1 MSLPRQETT
10 AKMKSIFGLIAFGL
24 CVLVVIGILK
34 RIKTKEPATSS
45 DLPFYG
51 KKPLTEPE
59 QTLYFR
65 IREAVPECIVLAQ
78 VALPALV
85 GIKSGNNYRAA
96 FNQIAAKYVD
106 FVVCLPD
113 FTIIAAIELDDK
125 SHTRPDRVRA
135 DTTKNTALR
144 LAGHPILRFKVHS
157 MPTVEELR
165 TAIRG

>member
-1 MSLPRQETT
+1 
-10 AKMKSIFGLIAFGL
+10 MKSLFGLIAFVL

-34 RIKTKEPATSS
+34 RIQAKKPTDSNDFA
-45 DLPFYG
+45 FFG

-59 QTLYFR
+59 QILYFR

-85 GIKSGNNYRAA
+85 GIRSGNDYRAA
-96 FNQIAAKYVD
+96 FNRIAAKYVD

-113 FTIIAAIELDDK
+113 FTVVAAIELDDK
-125 SHTRPDRVRA
+125 SHTSPDRVRA
-135 DTTKNTALR
+135 DTNKETAMR
-144 LAGHPILRFKVHS
+144 LAGHPLLRFKVRK

-165 TAIRG
+165 AAIRG

>member
-1 MSLPRQETT
+1 
-10 AKMKSIFGLIAFGL
+10 MKSLFGLIAFGL

-34 RIKTKEPATSS
+34 RIQAKGPTASS
-45 DLPFYG
+45 DPPFYG

-85 GIKSGNNYRAA
+85 GINSGNNYRDA
-96 FNQIAAKYVD
+96 FNRIAAKYVD

-113 FTIIAAIELDDK
+113 FTVVAAIELDDK
-125 SHTRPDRVRA
+125 SHARPDRVRA
-135 DTTKNTALR
+135 DTAKNTALR

-165 TAIRG
+165 MAIHG

>member
-1 MSLPRQETT
+1 
-10 AKMKSIFGLIAFGL
+10 MKNLFALIAFGF

-34 RIKTKEPATSS
+34 RAGEARRETSG
-45 DLPFYG
+45 DFPFYG
-51 KKPLTEPE
+51 KKPLSEPE

-65 IREAVPECIVLAQ
+65 IREAMPDCIVLAQ

-85 GIKSGNNYRAA
+85 GVRSGNNFRAA
-96 FNQIAAKYVD
+96 FNRIASKYLD

-113 FTIIAAIELDDK
+113 FTVVAVIELDDM
-125 SHTRPDRVRA
+125 SHARPDRVRA

-144 LAGHPILRFKVHS
+144 LAGHPILRFKVHK

-165 TAIRG
+165 LAIGS